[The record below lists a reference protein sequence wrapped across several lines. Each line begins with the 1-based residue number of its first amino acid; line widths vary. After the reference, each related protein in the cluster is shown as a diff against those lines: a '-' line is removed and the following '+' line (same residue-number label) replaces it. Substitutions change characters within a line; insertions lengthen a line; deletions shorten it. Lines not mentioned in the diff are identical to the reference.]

1 MKFRRGF
8 HHTEPMPLNTAMAWS
23 KINLYDEK
31 EVMFSKQFYMRG
43 EDDNKSTPVDDY
55 LTLHTTINPKSE
67 HVSEEREPCCSYHK
81 TETAWNFSI
90 VIMIVSMLFNVAL
103 SLAVLFG

>member
-31 EVMFSKQFYMRG
+31 EVISYYDSIHVVQC
-43 EDDNKSTPVDDY
+43 STVISSVIR
-55 LTLHTTINPKSE
+55 L
-67 HVSEEREPCCSYHK
+67 
-81 TETAWNFSI
+81 I
-90 VIMIVSMLFNVAL
+90 VV
-103 SLAVLFG
+103 

>member
-1 MKFRRGF
+1 
-8 HHTEPMPLNTAMAWS
+8 MPLNTAMAWS

-43 EDDNKSTPVDDY
+43 EDDSKSTPVDDY

-67 HVSEEREPCCSYHK
+67 HVNP
-81 TETAWNFSI
+81 
-90 VIMIVSMLFNVAL
+90 VAL
-103 SLAVLFG
+103 IIRPKQHGTSR